1 MSSPMIDHL
10 SSYTTSFPASKAFY
24 EAALATIG
32 YSLQAEIVFDSDPQL
47 PGRRACA
54 FGPDGRSVFW
64 VIEVRESASPRHVA
78 FVADDLRSVEEF
90 HRVGLAAGGQDGG
103 APGLRPNYHEHY
115 YGSFLTDPDGNNV
128 EAVCHVPE
136 P

>member
-1 MSSPMIDHL
+1 MIDHL
-10 SSYTTSFPASKAFY
+10 STYATNFSATRAFY
-24 EAALATIG
+24 EAALAALG
-32 YSLQAEIVFDSDPQL
+32 YSVQFEMVMDSDPAL

-64 VIEVRESASPRHVA
+64 VIEVRQPVGPRHVA
-78 FVADDLRSVEEF
+78 FVAEDREAAAAF
-90 HRVGLAAGGQDGG
+90 HRAGLAAGGLDNG
-103 APGLRPNYHEHY
+103 APGLRPVYHEHY

-128 EAVCHVPE
+128 EAVCHAPG